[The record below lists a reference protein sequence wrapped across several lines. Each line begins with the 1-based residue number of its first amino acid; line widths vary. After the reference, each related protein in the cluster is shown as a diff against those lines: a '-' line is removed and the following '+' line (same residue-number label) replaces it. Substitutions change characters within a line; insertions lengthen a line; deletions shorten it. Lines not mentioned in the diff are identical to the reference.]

1 MEIQDVV
8 KEIKQ
13 SFRQMMDGS
22 IAQSMRDKGVGY
34 HLNWGATIPRLREK
48 ADELSTLYTQHSTL
62 YDLAIAL
69 WKENIRE
76 CKILATMMMPAEKML
91 PEIADLWM
99 EQTDSIEIAEM
110 AAFHLYQYLPYAP
123 AMAFQWIASDRP
135 LYQVCGYHILTRLF
149 MDGRQPDER
158 GISEL
163 MDQALAALTG
173 DDAAV
178 SHAAQLCLLR
188 FADLGEPYETIARK
202 AVKSVNLEF
211 L

>member
-1 MEIQDVV
+1 MSPETQE
-8 KEIKQ
+8 KLKQIKQ
-13 SFRQMMDGS
+13 SFRLLMNGAAS
-22 IAQSMRDKGVGY
+22 KSMRDKGLQY
-34 HLNWGATIPRLREK
+34 KLNWGVQL
-48 ADELSTLYTQHSTL
+48 ADLKQMADTYGKDYE
-62 YDLAIAL
+62 LAIAL

-135 LYQVCGYHILTRLF
+135 LYQVCGFHILTRLF
-149 MDGRQPDER
+149 MNGRQPDER

-163 MDQALAALTG
+163 MDQALAALTA

>member
-1 MEIQDVV
+1 MSPETQE
-8 KEIKQ
+8 KLKQIKQ
-13 SFRQMMDGS
+13 SFRLLMNGAAS
-22 IAQSMRDKGVGY
+22 KSMRDKGLQY
-34 HLNWGATIPRLREK
+34 KLNWGVQL
-48 ADELSTLYTQHSTL
+48 ADLKQMADTYGKDYE
-62 YDLAIAL
+62 LAIAL

-135 LYQVCGYHILTRLF
+135 LYQVCGFHILTRLF

>member
-1 MEIQDVV
+1 MSPETQE
-8 KEIKQ
+8 KLKQIKQ
-13 SFRQMMDGS
+13 SFRLLMNGAAS
-22 IAQSMRDKGVGY
+22 KSMRDKGLQY
-34 HLNWGATIPRLREK
+34 KLNWGVQLSDLK
-48 ADELSTLYTQHSTL
+48 QMADDYGKDYE
-62 YDLAIAL
+62 LAIAL

-135 LYQVCGYHILTRLF
+135 LYQVCGFHILTRLF

-188 FADLGEPYETIARK
+188 FADMGEPYETIARK

>member
-1 MEIQDVV
+1 MSPETQE
-8 KEIKQ
+8 KLKQIKQ
-13 SFRQMMDGS
+13 SFRLLMNGAAS
-22 IAQSMRDKGVGY
+22 KSMRDKGLQY
-34 HLNWGATIPRLREK
+34 KLNWGVQLSDLK
-48 ADELSTLYTQHSTL
+48 QMADDYGKDYE
-62 YDLAIAL
+62 LAIAL

-135 LYQVCGYHILTRLF
+135 LYQVCGFHILTRLF

-188 FADLGEPYETIARK
+188 FSDLGEPYETIARK

>member
-1 MEIQDVV
+1 MSPETQE
-8 KEIKQ
+8 KLKQIKQ
-13 SFRQMMDGS
+13 SFRLLMNGAAS
-22 IAQSMRDKGVGY
+22 KSMRDKGLQY
-34 HLNWGATIPRLREK
+34 KLNWGVQL
-48 ADELSTLYTQHSTL
+48 ADLKQMADTYGKDYE
-62 YDLAIAL
+62 LAIAL

-163 MDQALAALTG
+163 MDQALAALTA

>member
-1 MEIQDVV
+1 MSPETQE
-8 KEIKQ
+8 KLKQIKQ
-13 SFRQMMDGS
+13 SFRLLMNGAAS
-22 IAQSMRDKGVGY
+22 KSMRDKGLQY
-34 HLNWGATIPRLREK
+34 KLNWGVQL
-48 ADELSTLYTQHSTL
+48 ADLKQMADTYGKDYE
-62 YDLAIAL
+62 LAIAL

-188 FADLGEPYETIARK
+188 FADMGEPYETIARK

>member
-1 MEIQDVV
+1 MSPETQE
-8 KEIKQ
+8 KLKQIKQ
-13 SFRQMMDGS
+13 SFRLLMNGAAS
-22 IAQSMRDKGVGY
+22 KSMRDKGLQY
-34 HLNWGATIPRLREK
+34 KLNWGVQL
-48 ADELSTLYTQHSTL
+48 ADLKQMADTYGKDYE
-62 YDLAIAL
+62 LAIAL

>member
-1 MEIQDVV
+1 MSPETQE
-8 KEIKQ
+8 KLKQIKQ
-13 SFRQMMDGS
+13 SFRLLMNGAAS
-22 IAQSMRDKGVGY
+22 KSMRDKGLQY
-34 HLNWGATIPRLREK
+34 KLNWGVQL
-48 ADELSTLYTQHSTL
+48 ADLKQMADDYGKDYE
-62 YDLAIAL
+62 LAIAL

-135 LYQVCGYHILTRLF
+135 LYQVCGFHILTRLF

>member
-1 MEIQDVV
+1 MSPETQE
-8 KEIKQ
+8 KLKQIKQ
-13 SFRQMMDGS
+13 SFRLLMNGAAS
-22 IAQSMRDKGVGY
+22 KSMRDKGLQY
-34 HLNWGATIPRLREK
+34 KLNWGVQL
-48 ADELSTLYTQHSTL
+48 ADLKQMADTYGKDYE
-62 YDLAIAL
+62 LAIAL

-110 AAFHLYQYLPYAP
+110 AVFHLYQYLPYAP

>member
-1 MEIQDVV
+1 MSPETQE
-8 KEIKQ
+8 KLKQIKQ
-13 SFRQMMDGS
+13 SFRLLMNGAAS
-22 IAQSMRDKGVGY
+22 KSMRDKGLQY
-34 HLNWGATIPRLREK
+34 KLNWGVQL
-48 ADELSTLYTQHSTL
+48 ADLKQMADTYGKDYE
-62 YDLAIAL
+62 LAIAL

-99 EQTDSIEIAEM
+99 EQTDSLEIAEM
-110 AAFHLYQYLPYAP
+110 ATFHLYQYLPYAP

>member
-1 MEIQDVV
+1 MSPETQE
-8 KEIKQ
+8 KLKQIKQ
-13 SFRQMMDGS
+13 SFRLLMNGAAS
-22 IAQSMRDKGVGY
+22 KSMRDKGLQY
-34 HLNWGATIPRLREK
+34 KLNWGVQL
-48 ADELSTLYTQHSTL
+48 ADLKQMADTYGKDYE
-62 YDLAIAL
+62 LAIAL

-163 MDQALAALTG
+163 MDQALAALTA

-202 AVKSVNLEF
+202 TVKSVNLEF

>member
-1 MEIQDVV
+1 MSPETQE
-8 KEIKQ
+8 KLKQIKQ
-13 SFRQMMDGS
+13 PFRLLMNGAAS
-22 IAQSMRDKGVGY
+22 KSMRDKGLQY
-34 HLNWGATIPRLREK
+34 KLNWGVLLSDLK
-48 ADELSTLYTQHSTL
+48 QMADDYGKDYE
-62 YDLAIAL
+62 LAIAL

-135 LYQVCGYHILTRLF
+135 LYQVCGFHILTRLF

>member
-1 MEIQDVV
+1 MSPETQE
-8 KEIKQ
+8 KLKQIKQ
-13 SFRQMMDGS
+13 SFRLLMNGAAS
-22 IAQSMRDKGVGY
+22 KSMRDKGLQY
-34 HLNWGATIPRLREK
+34 KLNWGVQLSDLK
-48 ADELSTLYTQHSTL
+48 QMADDYGKDYE
-62 YDLAIAL
+62 LAIAL

-135 LYQVCGYHILTRLF
+135 LYQVCGFHILTRLF

-178 SHAAQLCLLR
+178 KHAAHLCFLR
-188 FADLGEPYETIARK
+188 FADMGEPYETIARK

>member
-1 MEIQDVV
+1 MSPETQE
-8 KEIKQ
+8 KLKQIKQ
-13 SFRQMMDGS
+13 SFRLLMNGAAS
-22 IAQSMRDKGVGY
+22 KSMRDKGLQY
-34 HLNWGATIPRLREK
+34 KLNWGVQLSDLK
-48 ADELSTLYTQHSTL
+48 QMADDYGKDYE
-62 YDLAIAL
+62 LAIAL

-135 LYQVCGYHILTRLF
+135 LYQVCGFHILTRLF

-173 DDAAV
+173 DDATV

>member
-1 MEIQDVV
+1 MSPETQE
-8 KEIKQ
+8 KLKQIKQ
-13 SFRQMMDGS
+13 SFRLLMNGAAS
-22 IAQSMRDKGVGY
+22 KSMRDKGLQY
-34 HLNWGATIPRLREK
+34 KLNWGVQLSDLK
-48 ADELSTLYTQHSTL
+48 QMADTYGKDYE
-62 YDLAIAL
+62 LAIAL

>member
-1 MEIQDVV
+1 MSPETQEEL
-8 KEIKQ
+8 KQIKQ
-13 SFRQMMDGS
+13 SFRLLMNGAAS
-22 IAQSMRDKGVGY
+22 KSMRDKGLQY
-34 HLNWGATIPRLREK
+34 KLNWGVQLSDLK
-48 ADELSTLYTQHSTL
+48 QMADDYGKDYE
-62 YDLAIAL
+62 LAIAL

-135 LYQVCGYHILTRLF
+135 LYQVCGFHILTRLF

-188 FADLGEPYETIARK
+188 FADLGELYETIARK

>member
-1 MEIQDVV
+1 MNGAAS
-8 KEIKQ
+8 K
-13 SFRQMMDGS
+13 
-22 IAQSMRDKGVGY
+22 SMRDKGLQY
-34 HLNWGATIPRLREK
+34 KLNWGVQLSDLK
-48 ADELSTLYTQHSTL
+48 QMADDYGKDYE
-62 YDLAIAL
+62 LAIAL

-135 LYQVCGYHILTRLF
+135 LYQVCGFHILTRLF

-173 DDAAV
+173 DDVAV